1 MNIVRWN
8 YRTAFIRCAL
18 LLAAGITLQFMAGS
32 IDSGFLRY
40 PWGLVL
46 AVNYA
51 YLIVLAYSLSGR
63 YKWLRTLWD
72 WKACLSSA
80 TSLLFM
86 VIVFG
91 LVRQDGAEDGLAG
104 SLGLSSMRSSYAFC
118 IMLFYFMTALGIRS
132 VAELDRLFRMIRSRR
147 SSSGAW
153 DWFSFIRKSA
163 VAVFHI
169 CVFLVLLSG
178 MFGSGDKVR
187 CRLTAHEGVPVGMAV
202 DMEGTDIGL
211 PFILVLKEFSID
223 EYPPKLFVCDRYGGP
238 LSREFLSAGT
248 DGSAAHIDGW
258 AISADTVLLSAGKM
272 PDAAVYRSLDHVG
285 AMPAVFVRATEM
297 STGEQ
302 RSGWVSCGSHI
313 FPSQSLQLDEG
324 KSIVMP
330 YPEARRYLSEV
341 TVSMKNGNEKSYS
354 IEVNHPAR
362 IGSWRIYQSGYDTER
377 GRWSDVSILEC
388 VRDPWYRVIHMA
400 LWLMLA
406 AAVILAVAAGA
417 ARLSGNAGKSGSAQ
431 TDTYKEE
438 DL

>member
-18 LLAAGITLQFMAGS
+18 LLAAGTTLQFMAGS
-32 IDSGFLRY
+32 IDSGFMRY

-80 TSLLFM
+80 ASLLFM

-187 CRLTAHEGVPVGMAV
+187 CRLTAHEGVPVGMA
-202 DMEGTDIGL
+202 EGVGKRI
-211 PFILVLKEFSID
+211 VL
-223 EYPPKLFVCDRYGGP
+223 
-238 LSREFLSAGT
+238 
-248 DGSAAHIDGW
+248 
-258 AISADTVLLSAGKM
+258 
-272 PDAAVYRSLDHVG
+272 
-285 AMPAVFVRATEM
+285 
-297 STGEQ
+297 
-302 RSGWVSCGSHI
+302 
-313 FPSQSLQLDEG
+313 
-324 KSIVMP
+324 
-330 YPEARRYLSEV
+330 
-341 TVSMKNGNEKSYS
+341 
-354 IEVNHPAR
+354 R
-362 IGSWRIYQSGYDTER
+362 INFN
-377 GRWSDVSILEC
+377 V
-388 VRDPWYRVIHMA
+388 
-400 LWLMLA
+400 
-406 AAVILAVAAGA
+406 
-417 ARLSGNAGKSGSAQ
+417 
-431 TDTYKEE
+431 
-438 DL
+438 

>member
-1 MNIVRWN
+1 MG
-8 YRTAFIRCAL
+8 T
-18 LLAAGITLQFMAGS
+18 TLQLAFGDVPAH
-32 IDSGFLRY
+32 LLHW
-40 PWGLVL
+40 PWNAVIAANYLYLLVL
-46 AVNYA
+46 AFA
-51 YLIVLAYSLSGR
+51 FSDRSR
-63 YKWLRTLWD
+63 FLRTLWD
-72 WKACLSSA
+72 DRACVSS
-80 TSLLFM
+80 M
-86 VIVFG
+86 VSVLVMTIVYG
-91 LVRQDGAEDGLAG
+91 LVRQDGSHDGLTG
-104 SLGLSSMRSSYAFC
+104 VLGFTRMSSSWPFC
-118 IMLFYFMTALGIRS
+118 LILFHFMTSLGIRS
-132 VAELDRLFRMIRSRR
+132 VSEAVSIVHIGRHCRNGSWRFPLRSIART
-147 SSSGAW
+147 A
-153 DWFSFIRKSA
+153 A
-163 VAVFHI
+163 HI
-169 CVFLVLLSG
+169 SLYVLIFSG

-202 DMEGTDIGL
+202 DKEGTDIGL

-223 EYPPKLFVCDRYGGP
+223 EYPPKLFVRDRHGGT

-258 AISADTVLLSAGKM
+258 TISADTVLLSAGKM
-272 PDAAVYRSLDHVG
+272 PDAAAYRSLDHVG

-341 TVSMKNGNEKSYS
+341 TVSMKNGNEKSCS

-388 VRDPWYRVIHMA
+388 VRDPWYPVIHMA

-406 AAVILAVAAGA
+406 AAVILAAAAGA
-417 ARLSGNAGKSGSAQ
+417 ARLSGNAGKSGSVQ